1 MSGVYQMAGLSLV
14 REGLL
19 QNHWYSGDIK
29 LPHGQPPPR
38 YALREA
44 ARLAQAGTDWTIGDW

>member
-1 MSGVYQMAGLSLV
+1 MAGLSLV